1 MDPRIVHS
9 MKYVNAQDSIDF
21 HPERLQRY
29 QSMNDL
35 IPDEPYSNEYSFGDQ
50 KILSTTKRM
59 IFIRKVLHEIK
70 YLFFYDNLKI
80 YLRFTLL

>member
-21 HPERLQRY
+21 QPARLQRH

-35 IPDEPYSNEYSFGDQ
+35 MPDESYSNEYSFGDQ

-59 IFIRKVLHEIK
+59 IFIRKVCNEIK
-70 YLFFYDNLKI
+70 YLFLNNNLKI